1 MDEYKAPWLVNE
13 PYRRGPGVC
22 RQCMIWKISIYSD
35 GLCES
40 CAAAAK
46 YDKQQEEMRMKNN
59 IKDIDTKKF
68 FRITDNKK
76 DNL

>member
-22 RQCMIWKISIYSD
+22 RQCMVWKISIYSD

-40 CAAAAK
+40 CAAE
-46 YDKQQEEMRMKNN
+46 YDKQ
-59 IKDIDTKKF
+59 KK
-68 FRITDNKK
+68 RKCGSGRGII
-76 DNL
+76 